1 MKKRFIFLLLFLIPL
16 VRAEDECGILNL
28 ATCIPQ
34 KIFDFIINLINDPIE
49 PILSFIKLLLTEPVN
64 ISLFGYLWVIM
75 LYILSLFYGV
85 LMVYSGFNFM
95 ISGYDVVKREKAKE
109 WFRNTLIMIVL
120 IQASYFLY
128 YLTIQLGSSMTLG
141 TINLINEDF
150 FKITADNIVN
160 IGLQFFFAVLY
171 VMILLSSAFI
181 LTIRYLIVAAG
192 VALVPLGIF
201 FYFIPP
207 LKSYGKFILNFLG
220 ICIFITFLD
229 AIIFLASSMLLEV
242 PLFENMKILVMISA
256 FGIANLLMIF
266 LMFFSIIKSA
276 LNVFGKTAFPII
288 AATKYLIP

>member
-1 MKKRFIFLLLFLIPL
+1 MKKRFVFSLLSMIPFAS
-16 VRAEDECGILNL
+16 AEEDCGILNL

-49 PILSFIKLLLTEPVN
+49 PILSFIKSLLTESVD

-75 LYILSLFYGV
+75 LYILSLFYGL
-85 LMVYSGFNFM
+85 LMVYSGFNFI
-95 ISGYDVVKREKAKE
+95 ISGHDIVKREKAKE
-109 WFRNTLIMIVL
+109 WLRNTLIMIVL
-120 IQASYFLY
+120 VQCSYFLY
-128 YLTIQLGSSMTLG
+128 YLVIQLGSSMTLG

-150 FKITADNIVN
+150 FKITSDNIIN
-160 IGLQFFFAVLY
+160 IGLQFCFAFSYLI
-171 VMILLSSAFI
+171 ILLLFAFV

-192 VALVPLGIF
+192 VAMIPLGIF

-207 LKSYGKFILNFLG
+207 LRNYGKFILNFLG

-256 FGIANLLMIF
+256 FGIANIF
-266 LMFFSIIKSA
+266 TIYLMFFSVIKSA
-276 LNVFGKTAFPII
+276 LSTVNKNILPFAVIAKYII
-288 AATKYLIP
+288 P